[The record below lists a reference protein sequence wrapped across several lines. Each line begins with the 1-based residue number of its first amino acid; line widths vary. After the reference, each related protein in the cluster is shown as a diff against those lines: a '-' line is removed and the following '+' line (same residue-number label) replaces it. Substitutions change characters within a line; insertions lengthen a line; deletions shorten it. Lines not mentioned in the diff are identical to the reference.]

1 VSPSPTAA
9 GSAEATARRGD
20 AGTAPVEP
28 ASRRP
33 RRPPTLNPVWWLN
46 ALIAAA
52 ALALFLGPAN
62 DFGAIEGGNLPW
74 WLLALGFFL
83 GERLVV
89 HVHFRRS
96 AHSFSLGDVPLVF
109 GLLFATSADLVIG
122 ALIGTAATLMLDRK
136 LPPIKLLFNLS
147 QFTLAACLAVL
158 VVHDLVGAD
167 AEMGPRL
174 WIAVF
179 LATQVSAVVTVLLIG
194 TAIGLSEGG
203 LKLRTIGQMLTM
215 DFVVTT
221 TNTSLALA
229 GALIIA
235 TDARAIPLLV
245 VPAITVFLAYRAYL
259 LERQRHERLEFLYET
274 TRTLAHSPEIV
285 LALEG
290 LLKRSLEAFRAE
302 VAEIVL
308 FSSDGSPPLRTTLG
322 PGDYKEVMQPIDPEF
337 ADELRALVSSETPAV
352 RVERPFESEQLRRYL
367 DSRLVTDSM
376 IAMLPGEKRVI
387 GTIMLANRFGVIKA
401 FSDDDLKLFE
411 TLANNA
417 SVALQYDRLE
427 QAVLQ
432 LRELQE
438 QLHHQ
443 AFHDPLTDLAN
454 RSLFINQV
462 RDALEERTGNVGVLF
477 VDVDDFKTIN
487 DSLGHGAGDDLLV
500 AVADRLRDCLRPS
513 DAIARLGGDEFAV
526 MVLGEDQ
533 SLDAAVAVAERIM
546 RAFEVPVAV
555 GDDLIYVHLSIG
567 IATTRHSKRADEL
580 IRDAD
585 LAMYRAKETGKKR
598 FELFEPEMRAA
609 VLRRHG
615 LKEELQRALERR
627 ELILEYQ
634 PIVALASGETV
645 AAEALVRWHHP
656 TRGRLLPAEF
666 VPLAEETGL
675 IIAVGQFVLE
685 QACRQAVSWEQ
696 RKDGRGPRAVHVN
709 LSAVELQ
716 DSGVTSGVSQALAEA
731 GLEPG
736 RLVLEITESL
746 AQDVDAGTTLRGLRE
761 LGVRLALDDFG
772 TGYSSL
778 SYLRSLPLDIL
789 KIARPFIDGISRG
802 QQESSFV
809 RMIIDLAR
817 TLDLQVIAEGIESA
831 AELEALRALDCE
843 LGQGFYLGRELVKEE
858 RAVGISSASITPT
871 PDRNRTSVQK
881 A

>member
-1 VSPSPTAA
+1 MSPS
-9 GSAEATARRGD
+9 RRL
-20 AGTAPVEP
+20 PNP
-28 ASRRP
+28 
-33 RRPPTLNPVWWLN
+33 NPVWWLN
-46 ALIAAA
+46 ALIAAV
-52 ALALFLGPAN
+52 ALALFYWPAN
-62 DFGAIEGGNLPW
+62 DFDALYGNLPW
-74 WLLALGFFL
+74 WVLALGFFL

-109 GLLFATSADLVIG
+109 GLLFASSADLVVG
-122 ALIGTAATLMLDRK
+122 ALVGTAVTLMLDRK
-136 LPPIKLLFNLS
+136 LPPIKLVFNLA
-147 QFTLAACLAVL
+147 QFTLAACVAVL
-158 VVHDLVGAD
+158 VVHDIVSMD
-167 AEMGPRL
+167 AAMGPRL

-179 LATQVSAVVTVLLIG
+179 LATQASAIVTVLLIG
-194 TAIGLSEGG
+194 SAIGLSEGG
-203 LKLRTIGQMLTM
+203 LRLRTLLQMLTM
-215 DFVVTT
+215 DFAVTT

-229 GALIIA
+229 GAIIVS
-235 TDARAIPLLV
+235 TDARAIPLLI
-245 VPAITVFLAYRAYL
+245 VPATTVFLAYRAYL
-259 LERQRHERLEFLYET
+259 LERQRHERLEFLYEA
-274 TRTLAHSPEIV
+274 TRTLARSPEIV

-290 LLKRSLEAFRAE
+290 LLARSLEAFRAE

-322 PGDYKEVMQPIDPEF
+322 PGDYKEVMQPIDQQI
-337 ADELRALVSSETPAV
+337 ADELRGLVSSETPAV
-352 RVERPFESEQLRRYL
+352 RLERPFESEQLRRYL
-367 DSRLVTDSM
+367 DSKLVADSM

-387 GTIMLANRFGVIKA
+387 GTIMLANRFGVIQS
-401 FSDDDLKLFE
+401 FNDDDLKLFE

-477 VDVDDFKTIN
+477 VDVDDFKTVN
-487 DSLGHGAGDDLLV
+487 DSLGHGAGDELLV
-500 AVADRLRDCLRPS
+500 AVAGRLRDCLRPS

-546 RAFEVPVAV
+546 RAFQVPVPV
-555 GDDLIYVHLSIG
+555 GDELIYVHLSIG
-567 IATTRHSKRADEL
+567 IATTRHSRRADEL

-598 FELFEPEMRAA
+598 FELFEPEMRDA

-634 PIVALASGETV
+634 PIVELASGETV

-675 IIAVGQFVLE
+675 IVAVGQFVLE
-685 QACRQAVSWEQ
+685 QACHRARSWEQ
-696 RKDGRGPRAVHVN
+696 IKDGTRPRAVHVN

-716 DSGVTSGVSQALAEA
+716 DPGVTSAVSQALEEA

-746 AQDVDAGTTLRGLRE
+746 AQDVDASTTLRGLRE

-789 KIARPFIDGISRG
+789 KIARPFVEGVSRG
-802 QQESSFV
+802 HQESSFV

-817 TLDLQVIAEGIESA
+817 TLELQVIAEGIESA
-831 AELEALRALDCE
+831 SELEALRSLDCE
-843 LGQGFYLGRELVKEE
+843 LGQGFYLGRKLGRESA
-858 RAVGISSASITPT
+858 AVDSDALARLGA
-871 PDRNRTSVQK
+871 
-881 A
+881 